1 MRIYIENYFKEV
13 HVKIFNTGKVEI
25 PGIQNDNMLR
35 IIMNNIIN
43 ILKKIV
49 NNNIYFKEEATEN
62 ILINSNFNCG
72 FYINREKL
80 YKILIIKYNINCIYD
95 PCSYPGIRC
104 IYNCNNSKIS
114 FMIFRTGSIL
124 IVGKCSDEELMISYN
139 YIKTILLNEY
149 SNIIYENCNINFT
162 NKVSKTSVKNRKKY
176 IFIEKKEE

>member
-1 MRIYIENYFKEV
+1 
-13 HVKIFNTGKVEI
+13 
-25 PGIQNDNMLR
+25 
-35 IIMNNIIN
+35 MNNLIN
-43 ILKKIV
+43 ILKKII
-49 NNNIYFKEEATEN
+49 NNNICFKQECTEN

-124 IVGKCSDEELMISYN
+124 IVGKCSDEELITSYE
-139 YIKTILLNEY
+139 YIKTILVNEY
-149 SNIIYENCNINFT
+149 NNIIYDNYNKNFT
-162 NKVSKTSVKNRKKY
+162 NKLSNKNVKNRKKY
-176 IFIEKKEE
+176 IFIQKKE